1 MTFLNAYPCSLE
13 EVKCRDPDLHW
24 GRQAFQACA
33 LLPELSRQFII
44 LQGHHCSKVLED
56 VNSRLCPTQKQNG
69 YPLTRFIILT
79 KIFWAVE
86 IFGKRPFLALT
97 FSRVVEVVS

>member
-1 MTFLNAYPCSLE
+1 
-13 EVKCRDPDLHW
+13 
-24 GRQAFQACA
+24 
-33 LLPELSRQFII
+33 
-44 LQGHHCSKVLED
+44 
-56 VNSRLCPTQKQNG
+56 
-69 YPLTRFIILT
+69 LT